1 MKGETGF
8 LSDLTKRPWSPVGSS
23 HLRPAGLFIGKGS
36 PAMEITVAHAIN
48 RPSDGEIRRVW
59 KARKANRAA
68 PLLLVILHSDQ
79 ASLCG
84 PAGDMP
90 PIYPDMDPGQ
100 VERLC
105 RELLDQPD
113 RESARRLFDQTK
125 SSFRT
130 TLPGLRNEGLLALH
144 ELEHGVP
151 KRSDLQHA
159 RKKANA
165 ALGKQGADLLMAL
178 GFSIEPLDN
187 LTSVLRSND
196 RKTALA
202 VMLHEKESVEHK
214 EQRFN
219 DLSPVSYA
227 FRKADNEDL
236 KWIIFTQGNRIRLY
250 TTDINVGVGRRGR
263 TETYIECQPWLISD
277 EQLHYLWLLYSAE
290 ALAPNGSLY
299 KLLEGSTRFA
309 GDLAKRLRE
318 RIYERVVPT
327 LAQGIAQAR
336 GITAPDPEEL
346 TLTYEMALTVLF
358 RLLFIAYA
366 EDRDLLPY
374 GHNDAYRR
382 RSLKEKAQEL
392 ADAVRNETPIAKGS
406 THWRET
412 VDLWQAVARG
422 NVEWG
427 VPAYGGALF
436 QDDGEIS
443 KAGAALS
450 EIMLP
455 NDCFEVALR
464 DLLVIQTP
472 EGVPGPV
479 DFRSLGVREFGTI
492 YEGLLESGLARAD
505 MDLVLKT
512 EVYVPAKDGEEPVVR
527 KGEVYL
533 HNRSGARK
541 SSGSYYTKSFAVDH
555 LLEGAL
561 KPALKDHF
569 ARLDKLDD
577 TDASEAFFDF
587 RVADI
592 AMGSG
597 HFLISAIDLMEQQ
610 MVDYLAQSQRNLPGV
625 MNELAE
631 LRSIAMKQLSETS
644 VGDSIEDSQ
653 LLRRLIARRCIY
665 GVDINP
671 LAVQLARL
679 AVWIHTFVPGLPL
692 SFLDRTLI
700 HGNALVGMESI
711 AEIRDTYKKLSR
723 PLFTLDTEK
732 LLGNAKKPLR
742 RLANSNDASLDD
754 VKEAREAQKDVR
766 ESVQSTKILCDL
778 LTAAPISNDSV
789 ITATLEDWDEFPDP
803 PKDVRARKMK
813 EAQNTSKE
821 TLQTLSAVH
830 FPVAF
835 PEVFLRER
843 PGFDVI
849 LGNPPWQETVVEEDA
864 FWARHFPGLRGM
876 SQQRQEAEKKRL
888 RKERPDLVALYER
901 ELEEM
906 ENLRKAL
913 VSGAYPGM
921 GTGDP
926 DLYKAFCWRFWYLSS
941 ADGGYIGVVL
951 PRSALA
957 AKGSMVFRKVMFAG
971 SASVDVAT
979 LTNRAGWVFDKAEH
993 RYTIAL
999 VSAQHGKPEGE
1010 SIILR
1015 GPYTSLAEFKA
1026 DTTSRPE
1033 SFTPEEVKNWN
1044 DTVSLPLLPK
1054 ADSVKVFSQ
1063 LRKSPRLDLKKEG
1076 TWRARPD
1083 TELHATNQK
1092 YLMNLKSEDCPK
1104 EFWPVYKG
1112 ASFDLW
1118 TPDTDKYYAWADP
1131 EPVLKY
1137 LQSKRGRAKN
1147 NLRSAHSEFPPQ
1159 HLRYP
1164 ETLPCYRPRVA
1175 FRDVTNRTNQRT
1187 VIACL
1192 IPPKVFITNAAPY
1205 FLWPEGTEKDQA
1217 FLLGVLSS
1225 IPLDW
1230 YARRFVELH
1239 VNFFVINP
1247 FPIPRP
1253 SRESI
1258 LWQRV
1263 VNLAGRLA
1271 CPDDRFDEW
1280 AKKVGVT
1287 YGPLDEAEKRDHI
1300 HELDAVVAHLYGLS
1314 ESQLTHIFETFHEGW
1329 DFETR
1334 LSGVLYHYRAWMNK
1348 Q

>member
-1 MKGETGF
+1 M
-8 LSDLTKRPWSPVGSS
+8 
-23 HLRPAGLFIGKGS
+23 
-36 PAMEITVAHAIN
+36 
-48 RPSDGEIRRVW
+48 
-59 KARKANRAA
+59 
-68 PLLLVILHSDQ
+68 
-79 ASLCG
+79 
-84 PAGDMP
+84 
-90 PIYPDMDPGQ
+90 
-100 VERLC
+100 
-105 RELLDQPD
+105 
-113 RESARRLFDQTK
+113 
-125 SSFRT
+125 
-130 TLPGLRNEGLLALH
+130 
-144 ELEHGVP
+144 
-151 KRSDLQHA
+151 
-159 RKKANA
+159 
-165 ALGKQGADLLMAL
+165 
-178 GFSIEPLDN
+178 
-187 LTSVLRSND
+187 
-196 RKTALA
+196 
-202 VMLHEKESVEHK
+202 
-214 EQRFN
+214 
-219 DLSPVSYA
+219 
-227 FRKADNEDL
+227 
-236 KWIIFTQGNRIRLY
+236 
-250 TTDINVGVGRRGR
+250 
-263 TETYIECQPWLISD
+263 
-277 EQLHYLWLLYSAE
+277 
-290 ALAPNGSLY
+290 
-299 KLLEGSTRFA
+299 
-309 GDLAKRLRE
+309 
-318 RIYERVVPT
+318 
-327 LAQGIAQAR
+327 
-336 GITAPDPEEL
+336 
-346 TLTYEMALTVLF
+346 
-358 RLLFIAYA
+358 
-366 EDRDLLPY
+366 
-374 GHNDAYRR
+374 
-382 RSLKEKAQEL
+382 
-392 ADAVRNETPIAKGS
+392 
-406 THWRET
+406 
-412 VDLWQAVARG
+412 
-422 NVEWG
+422 
-427 VPAYGGALF
+427 
-436 QDDGEIS
+436 
-443 KAGAALS
+443 
-450 EIMLP
+450 
-455 NDCFEVALR
+455 
-464 DLLVIQTP
+464 
-472 EGVPGPV
+472 
-479 DFRSLGVREFGTI
+479 
-492 YEGLLESGLARAD
+492 
-505 MDLVLKT
+505 
-512 EVYVPAKDGEEPVVR
+512 
-527 KGEVYL
+527 
-533 HNRSGARK
+533 
-541 SSGSYYTKSFAVDH
+541 DH

-569 ARLDKLDD
+569 ARLNKLDD

-610 MVDYLAQSQRNLPGV
+610 MVDYLAQSERNLPGV

-700 HGNALVGMESI
+700 HGNALVGMGSI
-711 AEIRDTYKKLSR
+711 AEIWDTYEKLSR

-778 LTAAPISNDSV
+778 LTAAPISKDSV
-789 ITATLEDWDEFPDP
+789 ITAAVEDWDEFPDP

-813 EAQNTSKE
+813 EARNTSKE

-849 LGNPPWQETVVEEDA
+849 LGNPPWQEAVVEEDA

-888 RKERPDLVALYER
+888 QKERPDLVALYER

-979 LTNRAGWVFDKAEH
+979 LTNRGEWIFDKVH
-993 RYTIAL
+993 QQYTIAL

-1015 GPYTSLAEFKA
+1015 GPYTSLDEFKVGA
-1026 DTTSRPE
+1026 IKCPE
-1033 SFTPEEVKNWN
+1033 SFTLEEVRNWN
-1044 DTVSLPLLPK
+1044 DTISLPLLPK
-1054 ADSVKVFSQ
+1054 ADSVQVFAQ

-1076 TWRARPD
+1076 KWRARPD
-1083 TELHATNQK
+1083 RELDATNQK
-1092 YLMNLKSEDCPK
+1092 SLMDLKSEDCPK

-1112 ASFDLW
+1112 ESFNLW
-1118 TPDTDKYYAWADP
+1118 TPDTGKYYAYADP
-1131 EPVLKY
+1131 EPVLEY

-1159 HLRYP
+1159 HFRYP

-1192 IPPKVFITNAAPY
+1192 VPPKVFITNKGPY
-1205 FLWPEGTEKDQA
+1205 FLWPRGDEKDQA

-1225 IPLDW
+1225 LPLDW
-1230 YARRFVELH
+1230 YARRFVELN
-1239 VNFFVINP
+1239 VNFFIINP

-1253 SRESI
+1253 SRDNI

-1263 VNLAGRLA
+1263 VEVAGRLA
-1271 CPDDRFDEW
+1271 CPDDRFNEW

-1287 YGPLDEAEKRDHI
+1287 HGPLDEAEKEDYI
-1300 HELDAVVAHLYGLS
+1300 YELDAVVAHLYGLS
-1314 ESQLTHIFETFHEGW
+1314 ESQLVHIFATFHKGW